1 MKKYLFAISTLTIFY
16 LNAQNGSVGINTESP
31 KATLHV
37 LGNPSDT
44 SKLDGIIAPIITG
57 DELAAKTYGTDQTGA
72 VIYVTAPCSN
82 LSGQVINVSKIGYY
96 YFNGSEWIP
105 LNSEE
110 KDTLESVMLR
120 GNYAP
125 KKIDFETTSNPFSLY
140 YKNNN
145 FFASNSFNN
154 LSTGTHNILLGQKT
168 GENLSTATKNILIGN
183 SSGNY
188 LTSGSQNVFIGY
200 NSGFSYNTGKNNS
213 INGNAS
219 GQGSLSLNFPVGGI
233 YMISVTPLN
242 ELGFKAEVNNQLD
255 ANKLIDVIQWGDIK
269 WEANLSEMFKNC
281 KNITTFSAFD
291 IPDFSN
297 VTNMSAMFRGA
308 ENFNSDISDWD
319 TSNVTNMYAM
329 FAYNKKFNQPIENWN
344 LSKVTTT
351 NAMFYNAIS
360 FNQPIG
366 NWNTANV
373 TNMSAMFR
381 GATSFNQP
389 IENWN
394 TANVTNMSSMFS
406 DATSFNQPIE
416 NWNTANVTDMN
427 GILQNATAFNQSLGK
442 WNLSKI
448 TSGAF
453 GFRYG
458 ISGTSINCINY
469 TKTLKGWAENNNT
482 SKGISLQTTGLK
494 YGTEGEI
501 YRNILV
507 NNKNWNISEDVFDST
522 CNYSLNI
529 ENSNLKDSFKI

>member
-1 MKKYLFAISTLTIFY
+1 MKTKKIYLFLMITLGYIF
-16 LNAQNGSVGINTESP
+16 LNAQTPFVTKWDTNANNDGSKQLNIG
-31 KATLHV
+31 LR
-37 LGNPSDT
+37 
-44 SKLDGIIAPIITG
+44 G
-57 DELAAKTYGTDQTGA
+57 DYL
-72 VIYVTAPCSN
+72 
-82 LSGQVINVSKIGYY
+82 YY
-96 YFNGSEWIP
+96 YVSETDNNIEGNG
-105 LNSEE
+105 L
-110 KDTLESVMLR
+110 
-120 GNYAP
+120 
-125 KKIDFETTSNPFSLY
+125 
-140 YKNNN
+140 
-145 FFASNSFNN
+145 
-154 LSTGTHNILLGQKT
+154 
-168 GENLSTATKNILIGN
+168 
-183 SSGNY
+183 SSGTLTLDLPQIDKY
-188 LTSGSQNVFIGY
+188 LVFIIP
-200 NSGFSYNTGKNNS
+200 T
-213 INGNAS
+213 
-219 GQGSLSLNFPVGGI
+219 
-233 YMISVTPLN
+233 T

-482 SKGISLQTTGLK
+482 SKGISLQTAGLK

-522 CNYSLNI
+522 CNSSLNI
-529 ENSNLKDSFKI
+529 ENSNLKDSFKIYPNPVKDKVIIESDDKIKSIAVFSYDGKLLTEVKEQNSVNLSQFPVGNYLLKIIFKSGKSTSKKIIKK